1 MKYDLPCAVV
11 QDLLPNYLEG
21 LTSEETNRAIEAHL
35 AACPDCAA
43 HKSAMAGETSAA
55 DTAEQ
60 AREVDYLKKVKRRN
74 GKRILL
80 AVLCTILL
88 FAASIAVKIFI
99 IGSPVAADSFGWAM
113 VENSQ
118 TLELTVLSNG
128 SANAFKDFDVEIR
141 DGIAY
146 VTGRSVLVSSLY
158 REGSATVEIPLEGI
172 SQVYV
177 CGRLMWTDGVAI
189 DPKTLRLYD
198 LKTPYVGD
206 MSALNQIANQ
216 LEIQPHMGDYLNSL
230 HTSTEPYRWTLEF
243 TDFGWQ
249 GIYKKAYISEDMPR
263 YAAQMLALVENLG
276 EVGWSWTDENGEF
289 HEEFITLEEVNALL
303 SEWTDLYNAEYG
315 TQWAAL
321 PSVKDYADSPAALQ
335 KLLWITNPYR

>member
-1 MKYDLPCAVV
+1 MKYDLPCAIV

-113 VENSQ
+113 VENSH

-198 LKTPYVGD
+198 LKTPYAGD

>member
-113 VENSQ
+113 VENSH

-198 LKTPYVGD
+198 LKTPYAGD

>member
-1 MKYDLPCAVV
+1 MKYDLPCAIV

-198 LKTPYVGD
+198 LKTPYAGD

-216 LEIQPHMGDYLNSL
+216 LQIQPHMGDYLNSL

>member
-1 MKYDLPCAVV
+1 MV

-113 VENSQ
+113 VENSH

-141 DGIAY
+141 DGI
-146 VTGRSVLVSSLY
+146 G
-158 REGSATVEIPLEGI
+158 
-172 SQVYV
+172 
-177 CGRLMWTDGVAI
+177 
-189 DPKTLRLYD
+189 TLRTYASID
-198 LKTPYVGD
+198 G
-206 MSALNQIANQ
+206 
-216 LEIQPHMGDYLNSL
+216 
-230 HTSTEPYRWTLEF
+230 YR
-243 TDFGWQ
+243 
-249 GIYKKAYISEDMPR
+249 R
-263 YAAQMLALVENLG
+263 
-276 EVGWSWTDENGEF
+276 
-289 HEEFITLEEVNALL
+289 
-303 SEWTDLYNAEYG
+303 
-315 TQWAAL
+315 
-321 PSVKDYADSPAALQ
+321 
-335 KLLWITNPYR
+335 

>member
-113 VENSQ
+113 VENSH

-198 LKTPYVGD
+198 LKTPYAGD

-230 HTSTEPYRWTLEF
+230 HTSAEPYRWTLEF

>member
-113 VENSQ
+113 VENSH

-198 LKTPYVGD
+198 LKTPYAGD

-263 YAAQMLALVENLG
+263 YAAQMPALVENLG

>member
-1 MKYDLPCAVV
+1 MKYDLPCAIV

-113 VENSQ
+113 VENSH

-198 LKTPYVGD
+198 LKTPYAGD

-216 LEIQPHMGDYLNSL
+216 LQIQPHMGDYLNSL

>member
-1 MKYDLPCAVV
+1 MKYDLPCAIV

-113 VENSQ
+113 VENSH

-198 LKTPYVGD
+198 LKTPYAGD

-230 HTSTEPYRWTLEF
+230 HTSSEPYRWTLEF
-243 TDFGWQ
+243 TDYGWQ